1 MKTELFLQ
9 SSNQVLS
16 MSKSELS
23 SFAEQFALSMDGLDA
38 IGISATIAKF
48 QHLLGEIEKKVKDQ
62 ALGDLQKYDG
72 GKSNSHGVEFSIM
85 ESGIKYD
92 YSANQVWN
100 DLQDKIEHLRAQQK
114 DIESFCKSLKSATV
128 TVDPETG
135 ESFEWF
141 PPAKSS
147 TTTIKKTI
155 K

>member
-1 MKTELFLQ
+1 MRTELFSQ
-9 SSNQVLS
+9 SSSQVLS
-16 MSKSELS
+16 MSKSELT
-23 SFAEQFALSMDGLDA
+23 SFAEQFYFEMDRLDA
-38 IGISATIAKF
+38 IAFSATIAKF
-48 QHLLGEIEKKVKDQ
+48 QHFLKEVEKKVKDQ
-62 ALGDLQKYDG
+62 AIIDLQKYEG

-92 YSANQVWN
+92 YSANKVWN
-100 DLQDKIEHLRAQQK
+100 DLQYKIDHLRAEQE
-114 DIESFCKSLKSATV
+114 DIESFCKSLKSTTV

-147 TTTIKKTI
+147 TTTLKKTI

>member
-9 SSNQVLS
+9 NQTQVLT

-23 SFAEQFALSMDGLDA
+23 EFAINFASTLEGLDT
-38 IGISATIAKF
+38 IGISASITKF
-48 QHLLGEIEKKVKDQ
+48 QHLLSELEKQIKDQ
-62 ALGDLQKYDG
+62 AMSDVMMFN
-72 GKSNSHGVEFSIM
+72 NSKTNSFGVEFAIV
-85 ESGIKYD
+85 EAGVKYD
-92 YSANQVWN
+92 YSANAIWN
-100 DLQDKIEHLRAQQK
+100 DLQDKIDHLKAQQK
-114 DIESFCKSLKSATV
+114 DVEAFCKSLKAPTV

-141 PPAKSS
+141 PPSKSS